1 MSRWICCGGSG
12 FHFIL
17 KLRKVLRPSIMSGCT
32 TVLCRPHEP
41 VVSDYTEQMTTAFD
55 RITVEPGKC
64 GGKPC
69 IRGMRITVR
78 RVLELLAT
86 YPDREILFAEYPFLE
101 PEDLQQVLRYA
112 AATVDDERVDIDR
125 VA

>member
-1 MSRWICCGGSG
+1 M
-12 FHFIL
+12 
-17 KLRKVLRPSIMSGCT
+17 
-32 TVLCRPHEP
+32 
-41 VVSDYTEQMTTAFD
+41 DTAQPFD
-55 RITVEPGKC
+55 RITVNAAQC

-86 YPDREILFAEYPFLE
+86 YPHRADLLREYPYLE
-101 PEDLQQVLRYA
+101 ELDLQQALSFA
-112 AATVDDERVDIDR
+112 AATVDDQIIDFNR

>member
-1 MSRWICCGGSG
+1 MQG
-12 FHFIL
+12 L
-17 KLRKVLRPSIMSGCT
+17 QQ
-32 TVLCRPHEP
+32 
-41 VVSDYTEQMTTAFD
+41 YD

-69 IRGMRITVR
+69 IRGLRITVR

-86 YPDREILFAEYPFLE
+86 YRDHEALIAEYPYLE
-101 PEDLQQVLRYA
+101 EEDLQQALRYA
-112 AATVDDERVDIDR
+112 AATVDDEIVSLHR

>member
-1 MSRWICCGGSG
+1 MAAVDL
-12 FHFIL
+12 FN
-17 KLRKVLRPSIMSGCT
+17 
-32 TVLCRPHEP
+32 
-41 VVSDYTEQMTTAFD
+41 

-69 IRGMRITVR
+69 IRELRITVR

-86 YPDREILFAEYPFLE
+86 YPDRNTLLAEYPFLE
-101 PEDLQQVLRYA
+101 PEDLQQALRYA
-112 AATVDDERVDIDR
+112 AAAVDDDHVSLHR

>member
-1 MSRWICCGGSG
+1 MEAE
-12 FHFIL
+12 L
-17 KLRKVLRPSIMSGCT
+17 
-32 TVLCRPHEP
+32 
-41 VVSDYTEQMTTAFD
+41 FD

-86 YPDREILFAEYPFLE
+86 YPNQAAAIAEYPYLE
-101 PEDLQQVLRYA
+101 PEDFQQALHYA
-112 AATVDDERVDIDR
+112 AAAVDDESLSIDR

>member
-1 MSRWICCGGSG
+1 M
-12 FHFIL
+12 
-17 KLRKVLRPSIMSGCT
+17 
-32 TVLCRPHEP
+32 
-41 VVSDYTEQMTTAFD
+41 VVSPAFD

-78 RVLELLAT
+78 RVLEILAS
-86 YPDREILFAEYPFLE
+86 YPTREDLFREYPFLE
-101 PEDLQQVLRYA
+101 EEDLRQALRFA
-112 AATVDDERVDIDR
+112 AASVDEESVDLHR

>member
-1 MSRWICCGGSG
+1 MA
-12 FHFIL
+12 
-17 KLRKVLRPSIMSGCT
+17 
-32 TVLCRPHEP
+32 
-41 VVSDYTEQMTTAFD
+41 TAFD

-86 YPDREILFAEYPFLE
+86 YPDRENLFAEYPFLE
-101 PEDLQQVLRYA
+101 PEDLQQALLYA
-112 AATVDDERVDIDR
+112 AAAVDDERMSIDR

>member
-1 MSRWICCGGSG
+1 
-12 FHFIL
+12 
-17 KLRKVLRPSIMSGCT
+17 VA
-32 TVLCRPHEP
+32 TVE
-41 VVSDYTEQMTTAFD
+41 TFD
-55 RITVEPGKC
+55 RITIEPGKC

-86 YPDREILFAEYPFLE
+86 HGDLGAVLSEYPFLE
-101 PEDLQQVLRYA
+101 PEDIRQALRYA
-112 AATVDDERVDIDR
+112 AASLDDEVIHNPR

>member
-1 MSRWICCGGSG
+1 MATN
-12 FHFIL
+12 
-17 KLRKVLRPSIMSGCT
+17 PT
-32 TVLCRPHEP
+32 
-41 VVSDYTEQMTTAFD
+41 FD

-78 RVLELLAT
+78 RVLELLAS
-86 YPDREILFAEYPFLE
+86 YQDRAEIFREYPFLE
-101 PEDLQQVLRYA
+101 EEDLLQALRYA
-112 AATVDDERVDIDR
+112 AASVDEELVNLNQ

>member
-1 MSRWICCGGSG
+1 M
-12 FHFIL
+12 
-17 KLRKVLRPSIMSGCT
+17 
-32 TVLCRPHEP
+32 EP
-41 VVSDYTEQMTTAFD
+41 PNSTFD

-78 RVLELLAT
+78 RVLEILAA
-86 YPDREILFAEYPFLE
+86 YRDRAGIFREYPFLE
-101 PEDLQQVLRYA
+101 EQDLSQALPYA
-112 AATVDDERVDIDR
+112 AASVDQEVVALSR

>member
-1 MSRWICCGGSG
+1 MA
-12 FHFIL
+12 
-17 KLRKVLRPSIMSGCT
+17 
-32 TVLCRPHEP
+32 TVDL
-41 VVSDYTEQMTTAFD
+41 FD

-78 RVLELLAT
+78 RVLELLAMH
-86 YPDREILFAEYPFLE
+86 PDRAALLSEYPFLE
-101 PEDLQQVLRYA
+101 PEDVQQSLRYA
-112 AATVDDERVDIDR
+112 AATVDDERLSIDR

>member
-1 MSRWICCGGSG
+1 M
-12 FHFIL
+12 
-17 KLRKVLRPSIMSGCT
+17 V
-32 TVLCRPHEP
+32 
-41 VVSDYTEQMTTAFD
+41 TADPFD

-86 YPDREILFAEYPFLE
+86 YPDRATLLGEYPFLE
-101 PEDLQQVLRYA
+101 AEDLQQALRYA
-112 AATVDDERVDIDR
+112 AATVDDERLSVDR

>member
-1 MSRWICCGGSG
+1 MAHIAG
-12 FHFIL
+12 
-17 KLRKVLRPSIMSGCT
+17 
-32 TVLCRPHEP
+32 
-41 VVSDYTEQMTTAFD
+41 FD

-78 RVLELLAT
+78 RVLEILAT
-86 YPDREILFAEYPFLE
+86 FREREAIFQEYPFLE
-101 PEDLQQVLRYA
+101 EEDLRQALSFA
-112 AATVDDERVDIDR
+112 AAALDYDVHPFPR

>member
-1 MSRWICCGGSG
+1 M
-12 FHFIL
+12 
-17 KLRKVLRPSIMSGCT
+17 P
-32 TVLCRPHEP
+32 
-41 VVSDYTEQMTTAFD
+41 FD

-78 RVLELLAT
+78 RVLEILAT
-86 YPDREILFAEYPFLE
+86 YRERDEVFREYPFLE
-101 PEDLQQVLRYA
+101 EEDLLQALKYA
-112 AATVDDERVDIDR
+112 ATAVDDEVHDIDR